1 MSATVKDCDVDSIAY
16 ELGISAGDT
25 LVSINGNEINDVIDY
40 MFYSQNEE
48 LSVCVIC
55 DGEAVEFE
63 IEKDIDEPLGINFET
78 YLIDKQ
84 RSCKNKCMFCFID
97 QLPKGLRPSLYFKDD
112 DARLSFLM
120 GNYITLTN
128 LSESDVERI
137 CKMRISPIN
146 ISVHTTDPE
155 LRVKMMRNPNAANIN
170 KIMRRFADAG
180 ITMNCQIVLCKGVN
194 DGNALS
200 SSLSDLEKLYPA
212 VNSVSV
218 VPVGLTKHRTG
229 LYPLEP
235 FTAEDCREVICRINT
250 VGDKCVQKYGV
261 RLFYP
266 SDEFFINGGI
276 PLPDE
281 DWYDGY
287 PQIENGVG
295 ITTSLLT
302 EVNEAVKDIDFTD
315 KKRTVSIITGKLAAQ
330 TMRDIADI
338 AMQKCPSLDCR
349 VYPITNDFF
358 GERITVSGLVTGTDI
373 INQLKGNYLGD
384 VALIPCSMLRS
395 EQDMFLDSVTVEKV
409 QNELGVPLVTVCN
422 DGYDLINKIVGE

>member
-1 MSATVKDCDVDSIAY
+1 MSAIINSCDVDSIAE
-16 ELGISAGDT
+16 ELGISSGDT

-48 LSVCVIC
+48 LTVCCIC

-63 IEKDIDEPLGINFET
+63 IEKDMDEPLGINFET

-112 DARLSFLM
+112 DARLSFLL

-128 LSESDVERI
+128 LSEHDIERI
-137 CKMRISPIN
+137 IKMRISPIN
-146 ISVHTTDPE
+146 ISVHTTNPD
-155 LRVKMMRNPNAANIN
+155 LRVKMMKNPAAANIN

-194 DGNALS
+194 DGDALS

-212 VNSVSV
+212 VASVSI
-218 VPVGLTKHRTG
+218 VPVGLTCHRDG

-235 FTAEDCREVICRINT
+235 FTADDCREVIARINS
-250 VGDKCVQKYGV
+250 VGDKCKEKYGV

-266 SDEFFINGGI
+266 SDEFFINCAA

-281 DWYDGY
+281 EWYDGY

-302 EVNEAVKDIDFTD
+302 EVYDAVRDITFTD
-315 KKRTVSIITGKLAAQ
+315 KKRTVSIITGVLAAQ
-330 TMRDIADI
+330 TMRDIASLV
-338 AMQKCPSLDCR
+338 MEKCPSIDCN
-349 VYPITNDFF
+349 VYPIINEFF

-373 INQLKGNYLGD
+373 IGQLQGKPLGD
-384 VALIPCSMLRS
+384 VALIPTSMLRS
-395 EQDMFLDSVTVEKV
+395 EQDMFLDSVTVEEVEKALSV
-409 QNELGVPLVTVCN
+409 RIDTVCN
-422 DGYDLINKIVGE
+422 DGYDLINKITGE